1 MAVYTHLPVY
11 EKTLRLLLDVVPC
24 TMRMQRDYRY
34 TMGEQLKRCI
44 MDILILVFKANKT
57 ERKGEY
63 ISVAREKLVEVQIM
77 MRVLNELRQ
86 ISDKQFVMFAEMT
99 ESVSKQLS
107 SWERYAASHLSQTD
121 AGDTC

>member
-1 MAVYTHLPVY
+1 MALYTHLPVY

-44 MDILILVFKANKT
+44 MDILILIFKANKT
-57 ERKGEY
+57 EQKGEY

-86 ISDKQFVMFAEMT
+86 ISDKQFMMFAEMT
-99 ESVSKQLS
+99 EGISKQLS
-107 SWERYAASHLSQTD
+107 AWERSVASRLSRTGG
-121 AGDTC
+121 GDTC

>member
-1 MAVYTHLPVY
+1 MAIYTQLPVY

-44 MDILILVFKANKT
+44 MDILILIFKANKT
-57 ERKGEY
+57 ELKGEY

-86 ISDKQFVMFAEMT
+86 IPDKQFMMFAEMT
-99 ESVSKQLS
+99 ASVSKQLS
-107 SWERYAASHLSQTD
+107 AWERYVASRISQTM
-121 AGDTC
+121 ARDTY

>member
-1 MAVYTHLPVY
+1 MAIYTQLPVY

-44 MDILILVFKANKT
+44 MDILILIFKANKT
-57 ERKGEY
+57 EQKDEY
-63 ISVAREKLVEVQIM
+63 ISIAREKLVEVQIM

-99 ESVSKQLS
+99 ENVSKQLS
-107 SWERYAASHLSQTD
+107 SWERYVVSRLSQT
-121 AGDTC
+121 GEVDTH